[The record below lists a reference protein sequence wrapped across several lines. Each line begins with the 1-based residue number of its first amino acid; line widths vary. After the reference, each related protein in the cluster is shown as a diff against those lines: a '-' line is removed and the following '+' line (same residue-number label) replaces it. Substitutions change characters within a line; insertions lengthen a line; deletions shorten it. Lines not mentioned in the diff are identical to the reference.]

1 MALDINT
8 IKPASLK
15 AKNVATEEYV
25 DSSIQN
31 IDISSS
37 IDDNNDL
44 IAQKLGYADYAA
56 MVSASLSGN
65 TIINGG
71 YVNTGLIN
79 AGAISASQINTAGL
93 IAENISAT
101 IIDGKTITGAKIIG
115 SVIKASYLDL
125 DGELEVLTNFY
136 LISSIGSISQIPALA
151 ASEGRYVTSYV
162 YNSLHDS
169 VPDVSISPAGS
180 IYRIPSLSR
189 VSETPGTV
197 GNGTTL
203 TGRLRAYNQYNT
215 GNSMKAVKRRPIF
228 QNSNFTVA
236 TIVRPDGA
244 PDGTVYTYLKLG
256 TIILGR
262 ISVLKYSTSNLN
274 QQDFFTVR
282 IDNIYNNT
290 FDSLTI
296 SSSGDHSL
304 SIYNIPIFGNITV
317 NINAVFNSYTRW
329 YGYDGEGNIIPADQ
343 WDVGAISET
352 IESKSITVNAECL
365 SGTYELPFDW
375 TDASAINI
383 SGAGSYSLSGIA
395 INNMI

>member
-1 MALDINT
+1 MALDINN
-8 IKPASLK
+8 IKPAIEK
-15 AKNVATEEYV
+15 AKNVATEQYV
-25 DSSIQN
+25 DTSVAS

-56 MVSASLSGN
+56 IVSASLSGN

-79 AGAISASQINTAGL
+79 AGAISASQINTTGL

-151 ASEGRYVTSYV
+151 ASEGRYMTSYV

-197 GNGTTL
+197 GNWTTL

-236 TIVRPDGA
+236 TIVIPEGA
-244 PDGTVYTYLKLG
+244 PDGTVYTSLKLG

-274 QQDFFTVR
+274 QQDFF
-282 IDNIYNNT
+282 Y
-290 FDSLTI
+290 
-296 SSSGDHSL
+296 
-304 SIYNIPIFGNITV
+304 
-317 NINAVFNSYTRW
+317 
-329 YGYDGEGNIIPADQ
+329 
-343 WDVGAISET
+343 
-352 IESKSITVNAECL
+352 SKNRQYI
-365 SGTYELPFDW
+365 
-375 TDASAINI
+375 
-383 SGAGSYSLSGIA
+383 
-395 INNMI
+395 